1 LDQAAR
7 RRYKLLQKIAT
18 GGMAEVFLAHLEGS
32 GGFQRRVVI
41 KKILRR
47 WAHNA
52 DVLSLFRDEAR
63 IGSRLDHHNVVQVL
77 DYGRYGDD
85 TYLVLEYVEGRNL
98 AELISAAAD
107 HGHYLPATT
116 AAFTASEC
124 CSALDHIH
132 GRTDRTGEH
141 LGVVH
146 RDINPANILISHG
159 GEVKLTDFGVAAGL
173 HRELKT
179 AHGILRGTFPYMSPE
194 QTYCRP
200 VYGRSDIFSVGICLY
215 EALTARHPFAED
227 EDYLTIKNIQEL
239 TPTPPD
245 HLRGDLDPALCAIV
259 ARCLEKDPD
268 DRYRSAR
275 ALQDDLVGWLR
286 ARKATYGAGRLGRIM
301 TECFPSTSPPGAP
314 VDPVQITLGP
324 TTPGSANPLLDL
336 SLLDSRK
343 KPRVGGAIE
352 PGASP
357 DDTITTTVEAL
368 EDSGEF
374 DAPNAAPDDLGA
386 LDGIIRAASVD
397 WSALSGRRADLRSK
411 ASHGAALMPRGP
423 VSMDRMKRASAKRTA
438 SWVPLLWWVG
448 LFGLVVLL
456 LYVWSTFR

>member
-1 LDQAAR
+1 MDQAAR
-7 RRYKLLQKIAT
+7 RRYRLLQKIAT

-63 IGSRLDHHNVVQVL
+63 IGARLDHHNVVQVL
-77 DYGRYGDD
+77 DYGRCGDD

-98 AELISAAAD
+98 AELISSAAD
-107 HGHYLPATT
+107 HGHYLPTTT
-116 AAFTASEC
+116 ATFVASEC

-132 GRTDRTGEH
+132 RRTDRTGEH

-173 HRELKT
+173 HREIKT

-200 VYGRSDIFSVGICLY
+200 VDGRSDIFSVGICLY

-227 EDYLTIKNIQEL
+227 EDYLTIKNIQDL

-259 ARCLEKDPD
+259 GRCLEKDPD
-268 DRYRSAR
+268 DRYRDAR

-301 TECFPSTSPPGAP
+301 KECFPAAGPPGAP

-324 TTPGSANPLLDL
+324 TTPGTGNPLLDL

-343 KPRVGGAIE
+343 LRRVGGAIE
-352 PGASP
+352 PMASA
-357 DDTITTTVEAL
+357 DDTMATEVEAL

-374 DAPNAAPDDLGA
+374 GVPDRATDGMSDIDA
-386 LDGIIRAASVD
+386 IIRGAPVD
-397 WSALSGRRADLRSK
+397 WSALAQRRAELRGDSVP
-411 ASHGAALMPRGP
+411 AAPRVQRGP
-423 VSMDRMKRASAKRTA
+423 VSMDRIKRAPAPRRERI
-438 SWVPLLWWVG
+438 VPLLWWVG
-448 LFGLVVLL
+448 VFGFVVLL
-456 LYVWSTFR
+456 LYLWSTFR

>member
-1 LDQAAR
+1 
-7 RRYKLLQKIAT
+7 
-18 GGMAEVFLAHLEGS
+18 MAEVFLAHLEGS